1 MSRGTKSFL
10 RSSGINI
17 MIYETEIVVTLLLI
31 GQVMLLFNTD
41 DDFSLDD
48 RQLFFRCGPSV
59 QLRSVMSVGHDKR
72 KLSV

>member
-1 MSRGTKSFL
+1 
-10 RSSGINI
+10 
-17 MIYETEIVVTLLLI
+17 MIYETEIVVTLLLLLI

-72 KLSV
+72 KLSVFKCF